1 MTRPALVVVC
11 LGASGGNEPRFDTD
25 PVALPWHYQQHA
37 EVTDHDRMHSRLVS
51 ETARVLDCTKTD
63 AKTVLIVGKGGSRA
77 AAQRMANA
85 VRGYVDKWP
94 EAFVC
99 IVGKSA
105 GAIAAI
111 DGLWLLD
118 ESTGGEYPVDLLVTI
133 DPATEEIAADRAS
146 FRGWLMTPPCVK
158 THWNAVQR
166 NTQPSG
172 LATEWQGS
180 NSNGQKIRT
189 EFLADPDH
197 KSIDEW
203 VCAKPVFD
211 GLTLA
216 GLIEKEWK
224 G

>member
-63 AKTVLIVGKGGSRA
+63 AKTVLIVGKGGSPYTATRIA
-77 AAQRMANA
+77 AAVRHWENELCTERLDNYPFIALVSKSWGAMAALEACWRMMES
-85 VRGYVDKWP
+85 G
-94 EAFVC
+94 
-99 IVGKSA
+99 
-105 GAIAAI
+105 
-111 DGLWLLD
+111 DGPLI
-118 ESTGGEYPVDLLVTI
+118 DLLVTI
-133 DPATEEIAADRAS
+133 DAAGGYDREEVV
-146 FRGWLMTPPCVK
+146 FRKFLMTPLDVSR
-158 THWNAVQR
+158 HWNVRQK
-166 NTQPSG
+166 NTQPHGWPKEMSTYSK
-172 LATEWQGS
+172 LLT
-180 NSNGQKIRT
+180 
-189 EFLADPDH
+189 DPAVTH
-197 KSIDEW
+197 ANCDEW

-216 GLIEKEWK
+216 ELIEKEWK